1 MTEPMDALSSLLNLP
16 IDQRAERGLSFTAA
30 EIFQQPATWQ
40 STRDRVRKNES
51 ELRTVLRQIGL
62 GSNGVRPT
70 VRLIGAGTSDYVA
83 RSVRSVLANEWRCE
97 VTALPSTDLLT
108 NQQEWIVEGQRYLYI
123 WFSRSGNSPESIAI
137 LERTILENPSIQHI
151 VITCNREGL
160 LASAERTHRRVL
172 PIVLDEAVNDRGLAM
187 TSSFSNM
194 VIAGHV
200 LAHIESAGLYDGMF
214 DEIVRAAASFRNR
227 AADLCASLAQGG
239 YSQVCF
245 LGTGTLNAVAHECA
259 LKVLELTA
267 GKVHTIAQSSLGI
280 RHGPL
285 SALNRETLVIS
296 FMSCD
301 RQRRNYETDLL
312 REIRSKNLASTTVAI
327 TPEDCVSV
335 DSLVD
340 YVVRLETQNCLDQYR
355 PPIDVMFGQLL
366 GLFLS
371 LEYGLKP
378 DNPSPNGAISRVVS
392 GVRIHRQ

>member
-1 MTEPMDALSSLLNLP
+1 MDALSALLNLT
-16 IDQRAERGLSFTAA
+16 IDQRAARGLSFTAA

-40 STRDRVRKNES
+40 STRDDVRKNES
-51 ELRTVLRQIGL
+51 ELRTALQQIGFGPNVGL
-62 GSNGVRPT
+62 RPT

-83 RSVRSVLANEWRCE
+83 RSVRAVLANEWRCE

-108 NQQEWIVEGQRYLYI
+108 NQQEWVVEGQRYVYV

-137 LERTILENPSIQHI
+137 LEHTILDNPSIQHI
-151 VITCNREGL
+151 VITCNREGQ
-160 LASAERTHRRVL
+160 LASAGRSHRRVL
-172 PIVLDEAVNDRGLAM
+172 PIILDETVNDRGLAM

-200 LAHIESAGLYDGMF
+200 LAHIETPGSYDAIF
-214 DEIVRAAASFRNR
+214 NEIVRVAASFRAQ
-227 AADLCASLAQGG
+227 AADLCAALAQSR
-239 YSQVCF
+239 YAQVCF
-245 LGTGTLNAVAHECA
+245 LGTGTLNAVAQECA

-267 GKVHTIAQSSLGI
+267 GKVHTLAQSSLGI

-285 SALNRETLVIS
+285 SAINRETLVIS
-296 FMSCD
+296 FLSGD
-301 RQRRNYETDLL
+301 HQRRSYETDLL
-312 REIRSKNLASTTVAI
+312 GEIRSKNLAGTTVAV
-327 TPEDCVSV
+327 TPLDGVSV

-340 YVVRLETQNCLDQYR
+340 HVVRLETQNCRDEYR
-355 PPIDVMFGQLL
+355 APIDVMFGQLL

-371 LEYGLKP
+371 LECGLRP

>member
-1 MTEPMDALSSLLNLP
+1 MDALSALLNLT
-16 IDQRAERGLSFTAA
+16 IDQRSARGLSFTAA

-40 STRDRVRKNES
+40 STRDDVRRNES
-51 ELRTVLRQIGL
+51 ELRTALRQIGI
-62 GSNGVRPT
+62 GSNGVLRPT

-83 RSVRSVLANEWRCE
+83 RSVRAVLANQWRCD
-97 VTALPSTDLLT
+97 VNALPSTDLLT
-108 NQQEWIVEGQRYLYI
+108 NQQEWIVDGQRYIYM

-137 LERTILENPSIQHI
+137 LERTILDNPSIHHL
-151 VITCNREGL
+151 VITCNREGQ
-160 LASAERTHRRVL
+160 LASAGRIHRRVKS
-172 PIVLDEAVNDRGLAM
+172 IVLDETVNDRGLAM

-194 VIAGHV
+194 VIAAQV
-200 LAHIESAGLYDGMF
+200 VAHIETPHSYDAIF
-214 DEIVRAAASFRNR
+214 DEIVRAAASFRAP

-245 LGTGTLNAVAHECA
+245 LGTGTLNAVAQECA

-267 GKVHTIAQSSLGI
+267 GRVHTIAQSSLGI

-296 FMSCD
+296 FLSGDC
-301 RQRRNYETDLL
+301 QRRNYETDLL
-312 REIRSKNLASTTVAI
+312 SEIRSKNLAGTTVAI
-327 TPEDCVSV
+327 TPMDCAPV
-335 DSLVD
+335 DALVD
-340 YVVRLETQNCLDQYR
+340 HVVRLETQDCRDEYR
-355 PPIDVMFGQLL
+355 APIDVMFGQLL